1 MKFHETPWTELK
13 NVDKES
19 TLLLFPVGS
28 CEQHGPHLPTFT
40 DSLEAQAVAEGVES
54 RMSDRVLML
63 PTLWVGASEH
73 HLPFGGTLTVRTE
86 THITLLIELLQPLL
100 ADGYRRLLILNSH
113 GGNTDTIHVALR
125 RLQQEFPDVLL
136 TGAGFWDLAAKEL
149 AALCESPQDGPWHAG
164 EVETSLIKTIRPDL
178 VRETT
183 DLKDCD
189 RPLPD
194 VLRGLY
200 ISRDMAQSTQDGFL
214 GYPSQGTAE
223 KGEKFLEASVTRVV
237 EVCEEL
243 LTMDLPRVRTPKT
256 D

>member
-1 MKFHETPWTELK
+1 ML
-13 NVDKES
+13 
-19 TLLLFPVGS
+19 
-28 CEQHGPHLPTFT
+28 
-40 DSLEAQAVAEGVES
+40 
-54 RMSDRVLML
+54 L

-86 THITLLIELLQPLL
+86 THIALLTELLRPLL
-100 ADGYRRLLILNSH
+100 ADGYRRLLILNAH

-125 RLQQEFPDVLL
+125 RLQQEFPEVLL
-136 TGAGFWDLAAKEL
+136 TGAGFWALAAKEL
-149 AALCESPQDGPWHAG
+149 EALCESPQDGPWHAG

-178 VRETT
+178 VREAE
-183 DLKDCD
+183 LVDCD
-189 RPLPD
+189 RPLPE

-214 GYPSQGTAE
+214 GYPAQGTAK
-223 KGEKFLEASVTRVV
+223 KGEKFLEASVTRAV